1 MAIGK
6 MHPDTARL
14 RVDSPDFLGAMSEI
28 ELHFEIQQ
36 RGGVGVGHDFDGE
49 RGGAFKVPTRSRTP
63 KLGSSQEAD
72 VRWHPRIFRELKARF
87 DTHIA
92 KPMLIDIG
100 LQEA

>member
-49 RGGAFKVPTRSRTP
+49 GRGPFEVPTGPRTR
-63 KLGSSQEAD
+63 KLGCSQEAD
-72 VRWHPRIFRELKARF
+72 VRLHPCIFREFRARF
-87 DTHIA
+87 YTHIA
-92 KPMLIDIG
+92 KPMLINVG
-100 LQEA
+100 LQDA